1 MMANNEILKK
11 QIIYRSMHRGTKEM
25 DLLLGNFVKKHID
38 ELNAAELKDLEKL
51 LFTEDEVIYKWYF
64 EKNSDN
70 VIPKTKVSTML
81 KNFKL

>member
-1 MMANNEILKK
+1 MINKEILKK

-51 LFTEDEVIYKWYF
+51 LFTEDEVIYKWYI
-64 EKNSDN
+64 EKNSN
-70 VIPKTKVSTML
+70 GLIPKTNVSIML
-81 KNFKL
+81 NNFKL